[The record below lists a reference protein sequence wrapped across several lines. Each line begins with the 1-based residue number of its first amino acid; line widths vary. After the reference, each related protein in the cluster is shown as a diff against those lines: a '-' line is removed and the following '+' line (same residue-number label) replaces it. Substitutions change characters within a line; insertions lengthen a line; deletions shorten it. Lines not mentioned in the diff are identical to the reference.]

1 MSCCLSLVIM
11 SFTLVA
17 CSDIRAQ
24 KVNLELP
31 FERPPP
37 SVEVLRRVL
46 ESVFRQEE
54 EAIKRDMGYTDV
66 RPCEPFTI
74 NRLQRYDD
82 DTQSWSEVTTI
93 DALQT
98 YDQLYVFR
106 KNSTKADISAQREL
120 PAPRPSEFFVDPSA
134 TVAAAAAGGNLRG
147 GSRNGAAQSE
157 SQSQSQTSFH
167 TPRAGQHVAADY
179 NNGSRYDV
187 SPASQPRVSAGNSPY
202 TIASAPP
209 SSSSRPSG
217 RYGGTAGETDPYPA
231 SAALPA
237 VGRTSPGS
245 LGGIGGAAAAAGAPS
260 PSSFYYKE
268 RTTPERVEYLF
279 RLGSQPNGGTVLT
292 EKTFEHIFRLANV
305 AFPVEVHQDLFGH
318 FANGG
323 NGGVGGSMDYEG
335 FQEFA
340 TYFPVLVNITYQRIT
355 NQDREEAIRGA
366 QRDNGRQLEHA
377 KRQMQELEAR
387 LSAARKAAQEIEQRQ
402 VRLQDDL
409 HDISMQRDPDY
420 CRDEQRLLDKEVSV
434 FKYRERL
441 SREEQDYERLAIERR
456 KRAAAASAR
465 ARSNSPQATYDP
477 NRYGPRD

>member
-1 MSCCLSLVIM
+1 M
-11 SFTLVA
+11 SFIIVA

-24 KVNLELP
+24 KVNIELP

-37 SVEVLRRVL
+37 SVDVLRSVL
-46 ESVFRQEE
+46 ETVFRQEE
-54 EAIKRDMGYTDV
+54 EAIKRDLGYTDT

-82 DTQSWSEVTTI
+82 DTMSWSEVTSI
-93 DALQT
+93 DMLQT

-106 KNSTKADISAQREL
+106 KNSTKADISTQREL
-120 PAPRPSEFFVDPSA
+120 PAPRPSEFFVDPTA
-134 TVAAAAAGGNLRG
+134 TAGGHRLAAAP
-147 GSRNGAAQSE
+147 SEPQAQS
-157 SQSQSQTSFH
+157 SFH
-167 TPRAGQHVAADY
+167 TPRAGNRAGDY
-179 NNGSRYDV
+179 NGGRYEV
-187 SPASQPRVSAGNSPY
+187 SPASQPRVSAGGSPY
-202 TIASAPP
+202 AAGSAPP

-217 RYGGTAGETDPYPA
+217 RYNAGPAGDFDPYPA
-231 SAALPA
+231 SAALPVA
-237 VGRTSPGS
+237 GRSSPGAAS
-245 LGGIGGAAAAAGAPS
+245 GVPPSTTTPSGAAAPS
-260 PSSFYYKE
+260 PSSYYYKE

-305 AFPVEVHQDLFGH
+305 AFPVEVHQDLFAH
-318 FANGG
+318 FANGTG
-323 NGGVGGSMDYEG
+323 ANGAVGGTMNYEG

-366 QRDNGRQLEHA
+366 QRDNGKQLEHA
-377 KRQMQELEAR
+377 RRQVQELEAR
-387 LSAARKAAQEIEQRQ
+387 LAAARKAAQEAEQRQ
-402 VRLQDDL
+402 ARLQEDL
-409 HDISMQRDPDY
+409 YDISMQRDPDY
-420 CRDEQRLLDKEVSV
+420 CRDEQKLLDKEVSV

-456 KRAAAASAR
+456 KRAVAASAR
-465 ARSNSPQATYDP
+465 ARSNSPQGTYDP